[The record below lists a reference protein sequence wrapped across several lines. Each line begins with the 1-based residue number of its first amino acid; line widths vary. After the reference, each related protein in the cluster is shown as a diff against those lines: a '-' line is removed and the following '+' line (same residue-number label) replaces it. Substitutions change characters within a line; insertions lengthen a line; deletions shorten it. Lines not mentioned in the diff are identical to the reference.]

1 MGDGRYKPNA
11 ADVDAIRTS
20 LSARSSAIST
30 ASGHAGR
37 QHPVLEASAVAE
49 GAGLRAS
56 IRIMRGVVAG
66 GALSQTSAV
75 SIPKVADESDE
86 AFEAAFRAS
95 FRITAP

>member
-1 MGDGRYKPNA
+1 MGDINQ
-11 ADVDAIRTS
+11 TQQMWT
-20 LSARSSAIST
+20 LSALHFLRGASAIST